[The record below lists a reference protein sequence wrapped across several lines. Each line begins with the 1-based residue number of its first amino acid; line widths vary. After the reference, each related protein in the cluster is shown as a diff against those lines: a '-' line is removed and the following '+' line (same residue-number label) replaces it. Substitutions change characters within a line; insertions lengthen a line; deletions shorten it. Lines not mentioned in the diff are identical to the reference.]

1 MLYVRRN
8 PSSKKQTPGTSTLRG
23 TDQFSLSYQDRRS
36 IRCTR
41 DRKQGRRSKRSYMM
55 YYRVALQESQA
66 TTWQWKSTVLTS
78 LHAVLGLL
86 NIFRC
91 VPKEHIRVFLST
103 TPEQMDEMLSQAN
116 QGLLSTA
123 VTVDQ
128 LWDKHC

>member
-1 MLYVRRN
+1 
-8 PSSKKQTPGTSTLRG
+8 
-23 TDQFSLSYQDRRS
+23 
-36 IRCTR
+36 
-41 DRKQGRRSKRSYMM
+41 M

-66 TTWQWKSTVLTS
+66 TTWQWKSTILTS

-128 LWDKHC
+128 LWDKHCTSWIEVRRLEMELGAGGDHDLPYNWSAPTSRSEVLAWTKLLAGRERGELEP